1 MAYSS
6 TSQFVKG
13 RSKQL
18 GPVLKLMLALG
29 ASIILV
35 LWPLV
40 GILGTILLG
49 VGYGFLAPVV
59 ATFDA
64 VGERKANVFLHCFM
78 VYLVILATEFPSH
91 WQILHI
97 SLNFMALKYMQDGT
111 WSTIER
117 SFTVVRD
124 FRDVCFYSYF
134 SIMDDLQQRDPP
146 NEGPYEIR

>member
-1 MAYSS
+1 
-6 TSQFVKG
+6 
-13 RSKQL
+13 
-18 GPVLKLMLALG
+18 MLALG

-64 VGERKANVFLHCFM
+64 VGEGKANVFLHCFM

-91 WQILHI
+91 W
-97 SLNFMALKYMQDGT
+97 
-111 WSTIER
+111 
-117 SFTVVRD
+117 
-124 FRDVCFYSYF
+124 
-134 SIMDDLQQRDPP
+134 
-146 NEGPYEIR
+146 